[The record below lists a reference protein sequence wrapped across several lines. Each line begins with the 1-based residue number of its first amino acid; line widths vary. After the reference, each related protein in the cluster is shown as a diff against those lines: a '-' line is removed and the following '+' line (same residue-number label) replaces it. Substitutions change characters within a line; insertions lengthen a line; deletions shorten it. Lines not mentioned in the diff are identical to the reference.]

1 LLFLN
6 VLQMKTTPTLLAL
19 LITVATATHAQTSP
33 EATAGT
39 AELQYSARYSQSAAF
54 YGGSLG
60 DSQEAILSGN
70 LNYAN
75 GFKRRPLTVT
85 FGGGYNWNIAGTAYG
100 DGPFENFAISQGI
113 VGRKWSIQFG
123 DNVSYLKEAPIT
135 GFSGEPGTGE
145 PISGSNPTPPSD
157 QSILTLNTRTVSNN
171 VNGEYQHN
179 LNFATSLS
187 VGGSSEL
194 LRYPDGN
201 GLDTNA
207 QSVNAGL
214 TRRLNARN
222 SLSAQYSFTDF
233 SYPGNNSAQPVSG
246 STATVSSLKANTVLF
261 GFQRQ
266 WNRRI
271 NTSASIGPEWIGSPD
286 SAVVP
291 SSTRVSGNATVQD
304 QLRFGSANLTYS
316 HAASAGGGFL
326 PGAEV
331 DTISGGF
338 GRTFEKKLTINL
350 TGGYDRTSALGG
362 LEGIDSS
369 FGAGMATL
377 QLSQH
382 FSAFAN
388 YTATN
393 QSSTGSSLPAN
404 ALSGLWQMV
413 SFGIGYT
420 PREKRIKSQ

>member
-1 LLFLN
+1 
-6 VLQMKTTPTLLAL
+6 MKTTLTLLAIL
-19 LITVATATHAQTSP
+19 STVAGAHAQVSP

-60 DSQEAILSGN
+60 DSQDAILSGN
-70 LNYAN
+70 LEYAN
-75 GFKRRPLTVT
+75 GFKRLPFSLT
-85 FGGGYNWNIAGTAYG
+85 FGGGYTWNIAGTAYG
-100 DGPFENFAISQGI
+100 NGPFENLSISQGI
-113 VGRKWSIQFG
+113 VGRKWSIQVG
-123 DNVSYLKEAPIT
+123 DDVSYLKEAPIT
-135 GFSGEPGTGE
+135 GFSGVPGTGE
-145 PISGSNPTPPSD
+145 PISGSNPTPPTD
-157 QSILTLNTRTVSNN
+157 QTILTLNTRTVSNSAN
-171 VNGEYQHN
+171 AEYQHT
-179 LNFATSLS
+179 LSYATTFSFG
-187 VGGSSEL
+187 GGSQL

-201 GLDTNA
+201 GLDSNA
-207 QSVNAGL
+207 QSANAAL
-214 TRRLNARN
+214 NRRLNARN
-222 SLSAQYSFTDF
+222 SLSVQYSFTDF
-233 SYPGNNSAQPVSG
+233 SYPGSNSSQS
-246 STATVSSLKANTVLF
+246 VSSLDANTVLF

-271 NTSASIGPEWIGSPD
+271 NTSASVGPEWIESPD

-291 SSTRVSGNATVQD
+291 SSTRVSGNATFED
-304 QLRFGSANLTYS
+304 QLRFGSVNLSYS

-338 GRTFEKKLTINL
+338 GKEFEKKLTINL
-350 TGGYDRTSALGG
+350 TGGYNRTSALGG
-362 LEGIDSS
+362 EEEIDGK
-369 FGAGMATL
+369 FGAGTATM

-388 YTATN
+388 YTATD
-393 QSSTGSSLPAN
+393 QTTSASLPSN

-420 PREKRIKSQ
+420 PREKRIK

>member
-1 LLFLN
+1 
-6 VLQMKTTPTLLAL
+6 MKTTLTFLAL
-19 LITVATATHAQTSP
+19 LFAVAAAPAQTSP

-70 LNYAN
+70 LDYAN
-75 GFKRRPLTVT
+75 GFKRRPLTLT
-85 FGGGYNWNIAGTAYG
+85 FGGGYTWNISGTSYG
-100 DGPFENFAISQGI
+100 DGPFENLSISQGI

-123 DNVSYLKEAPIT
+123 DDVSYLKESPIT

-145 PISGSNPTPPSD
+145 PISGSNPTPPTD
-157 QSILTLNTRTVSNN
+157 QTIFTLNTRTVSNSAN
-171 VNGEYQHN
+171 AEYQHT
-179 LNFATSLS
+179 LSYATSFS
-187 VGGSSEL
+187 FGGSSQL

-201 GLDTNA
+201 GLDSDA
-207 QSVNAGL
+207 QSANAGL

-233 SYPGNNSAQPVSG
+233 SYPGSTSTQSVSG
-246 STATVSSLKANTVLF
+246 LTANTVLI

-271 NTSASIGPEWIGSPD
+271 NTSASVGPEWVGSPN
-286 SAVVP
+286 SALVP
-291 SSTRVSGNATVQD
+291 SSTRVSGNATLTD
-304 QLRFGSANLTYS
+304 QLRFGSVNLNYS

-331 DTISGGF
+331 DTFSGGF
-338 GRTFEKKLTINL
+338 GKEFERKLTINL
-350 TGGYDRTSALGG
+350 TGGYNRTSGLGTQG
-362 LEGIDSS
+362 EIDST
-369 FGAGMATL
+369 FGAGMATM
-377 QLSQH
+377 QLSRH

-388 YTATN
+388 YTATD
-393 QSSTGSSLPAN
+393 QSTSSALPSN
-404 ALSGLWQMV
+404 ALSGLWQMI

-420 PREKRIKSQ
+420 PREKRISSH

>member
-1 LLFLN
+1 
-6 VLQMKTTPTLLAL
+6 MKTTLTLMAL
-19 LITVATATHAQTSP
+19 LFTVAAATRAQTSP

-60 DSQEAILSGN
+60 NSQEALLSGN
-70 LNYAN
+70 LEYAN
-75 GFKRRPLTVT
+75 GFKRRPFTLT

-100 DGPFENFAISQGI
+100 DGPFENLAISQGI
-113 VGRKWSIQFG
+113 AGRKWSIEVS
-123 DNVSYLKEAPIT
+123 DDVSYLKEAPIT

-145 PISGSNPTPPSD
+145 PISGPNPSPPSD
-157 QSILTLNTRTVSNN
+157 QSILTLNTRTISNN
-171 VNGEYQHN
+171 VNGQYQHN

-187 VGGSSEL
+187 VGGGSEL

-201 GLDTNA
+201 GLDSNA
-207 QSVNAGL
+207 QSANAGL

-222 SLSAQYSFTDF
+222 SLSVQYSFTDF
-233 SYPGNNSAQPVSG
+233 SYPGNNSSQPL
-246 STATVSSLKANTVLF
+246 SSLKANTVLF

-271 NTSASIGPEWIGSPD
+271 STTGSVGPEWVGSPD

-291 SSTRVSGNATVQD
+291 SSTRVSGNATFND
-304 QLRFGSANLTYS
+304 QLRFGTANLSYS

-331 DTISGGF
+331 DTLSGGF
-338 GRTFEKKLTINL
+338 GREFEKKLTINL
-350 TGGYDRTSALGG
+350 TGGYNRTSALGG
-362 LEGIDSS
+362 VEEIDGK
-369 FGAGMATL
+369 FGAGMATY
-377 QLSQH
+377 QLSPH

-388 YTATN
+388 YTATD
-393 QSSTGSSLPAN
+393 QTTSASLPLN
-404 ALSGLWQMV
+404 ALAGLWQMV
-413 SFGIGYT
+413 SFGVGYS

>member
-1 LLFLN
+1 
-6 VLQMKTTPTLLAL
+6 MKTTFTLLAL
-19 LITVATATHAQTSP
+19 LLTVAAAAHGQTSP

-100 DGPFENFAISQGI
+100 AGPFENFAISQGI

-187 VGGSSEL
+187 VGGNSEL

-201 GLDTNA
+201 GVDSNS
-207 QSVNAGL
+207 QSANAGL

-233 SYPGNNSAQPVSG
+233 SYPGSNSAQP
-246 STATVSSLKANTVLF
+246 VSSLKANTILF

-271 NTSASIGPEWIGSPD
+271 NTSASVGPEWIGSPD

-291 SSTRVSGNATVQD
+291 SSTRVSGNATVED

-338 GRTFEKKLTINL
+338 GRTFEKKMTINL

-362 LEGIDSS
+362 LEGIDST
-369 FGAGMATL
+369 FGAGMATM

-393 QSSTGSSLPAN
+393 QTSTGASLPSN